1 MRKETENTWEREGL
15 KVNQTVSRSKNIR
28 RSRYESD
35 MLSNKKEQIHK
46 ILRISVCTITTP
58 ILCYFVC
65 EYQQGRVCS
74 CSSLMGFFIVIYII
88 FYKYK
93 TIYFTLNATKTIF
106 QVINL
111 TQIP

>member
-15 KVNQTVSRSKNIR
+15 KVNQTVGRSKNIR

-46 ILRISVCTITTP
+46 NVRISVCSITTP
-58 ILCYFVC
+58 SLCYFVC
-65 EYQQGRVCS
+65 KYQQCRACS
-74 CSSLMGFFIVIYII
+74 CISLIGFLTVIYI
-88 FYKYK
+88 YSVKYK
-93 TIYFTLNATKTIF
+93 TIYFTSNAVKTNI